1 MREILAPFHMRST
14 GVPSEPMV
22 EVMSAT
28 ETESEHPR
36 AEDLG
41 VFLWRFQRSLEMG
54 FGRRLADRI
63 AVTEIDLHELEG
75 LISGGCPRRTA
86 YRILQP

>member
-1 MREILAPFHMRST
+1 
-14 GVPSEPMV
+14 MV

-28 ETESEHPR
+28 ETENDHPR
-36 AEDLG
+36 AEGLG

-63 AVTEIDLHELEG
+63 AVTEIDLHELER
-75 LISGGCPRRTA
+75 LISWGCPQRTA
-86 YRILQP
+86 YRILRP

>member
-1 MREILAPFHMRST
+1 MEA
-14 GVPSEPMV
+14 
-22 EVMSAT
+22 MSVA

-36 AEDLG
+36 TKDLG
-41 VFLWRFQRSLEMG
+41 VFLWRFQRSMEMG